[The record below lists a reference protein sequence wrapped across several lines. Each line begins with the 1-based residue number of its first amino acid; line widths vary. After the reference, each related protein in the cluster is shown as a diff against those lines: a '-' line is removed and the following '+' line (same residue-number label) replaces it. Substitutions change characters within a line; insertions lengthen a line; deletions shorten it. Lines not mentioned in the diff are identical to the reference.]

1 MNINEVNIP
10 WTLTWF
16 FSELRNTSHMTPL
29 KRLYKGAQSAIE
41 LTSAQEKI
49 W

>member
-16 FSELRNTSHMTPL
+16 FQSHMTPL